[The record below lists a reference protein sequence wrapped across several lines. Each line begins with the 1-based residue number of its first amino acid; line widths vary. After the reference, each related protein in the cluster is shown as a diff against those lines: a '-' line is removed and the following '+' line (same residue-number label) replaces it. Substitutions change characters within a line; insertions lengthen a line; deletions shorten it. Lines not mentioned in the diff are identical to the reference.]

1 MNYQNPRIAETAEL
15 LKTRLETLENKKD
28 ILRAVEVRA
37 LFDEIKTLPPEDRKS
52 FGQEVNQLRLELES
66 LVGVEGGLSELP
78 PIDVTAPFV
87 CQLHD

>member
-37 LFDEIKTLPPEDRKS
+37 AL
-52 FGQEVNQLRLELES
+52 
-66 LVGVEGGLSELP
+66 
-78 PIDVTAPFV
+78 
-87 CQLHD
+87 